1 MTRRL
6 VAVLAAVLALLVT
19 SHPAAVAADDPA
31 ADRVVIVGIPG
42 LVWTDVTED
51 GTPELWSAAASGSIG
66 ALTVRSARSV
76 TCVLDGWVTLGA
88 GNRAR
93 FIIPPAPEDAVP
105 EVVPPDTGVPR
116 AEENLDGCLPQESG
130 VNLSAVVAALEEFPD
145 LVDDNSY
152 GALPGSLGAAVQC
165 ATGVGQGPV
174 LALKRAG
181 ARTELVAIAPSD
193 AAGWTGL
200 VSQCPVTVVSMPELV
215 AAVDRG
221 AALAR
226 LDDQLA
232 MLRSGLPPETEL
244 IVVGSSETGLNNSS
258 LHVAIEVGPGVAPG
272 YLTSASTGRAPFVQL
287 IDVAPTA
294 LDRLGIDAPSAMVGQ
309 PLQPGQPRPESL
321 TEAIAELIDANV
333 AARAQGSLTSTFFLM
348 LVVLTGALCP
358 LCLLALRNGGSKL
371 RVVVRLVTLV
381 VATLPVATFLAN
393 LVPWWR
399 AGRPVLLL
407 AILVAAAMSLIS
419 VLALAGPWR
428 GRRFA
433 PELVVVTVTFAT
445 LAADV
450 LLLGSRLQLNGL
462 LGYNPIVAGRF
473 IGFGNIPFGIY
484 AASALLVTTA
494 VVRAAPARRERVVLV
509 IAAVAVVAVD
519 GAPGLG
525 SDFGGVLALV
535 PAYGVFAIVLLQL
548 RPSAAR
554 FGLAGLAGAVVVIG
568 IAALDYLRP
577 QEEQTHLGRFIGQLL
592 DGSASSIVQRKAESN
607 IGILLHSPL
616 SLLIPVFVATLWW
629 LLRRGGQLH
638 GLLAQREWR
647 AGLAAVA
654 VAEVIGLL
662 VNDSGIAVPVAAG
675 WLLVPL
681 ALSVAAADRR
691 DADPRVARAVGP
703 DPRTEGVTVNSRESA
718 GPAD

>member
-1 MTRRL
+1 
-6 VAVLAAVLALLVT
+6 
-19 SHPAAVAADDPA
+19 
-31 ADRVVIVGIPG
+31 
-42 LVWTDVTED
+42 
-51 GTPELWSAAASGSIG
+51 
-66 ALTVRSARSV
+66 
-76 TCVLDGWVTLGA
+76 
-88 GNRAR
+88 
-93 FIIPPAPEDAVP
+93 
-105 EVVPPDTGVPR
+105 
-116 AEENLDGCLPQESG
+116 
-130 VNLSAVVAALEEFPD
+130 
-145 LVDDNSY
+145 
-152 GALPGSLGAAVQC
+152 
-165 ATGVGQGPV
+165 
-174 LALKRAG
+174 
-181 ARTELVAIAPSD
+181 
-193 AAGWTGL
+193 
-200 VSQCPVTVVSMPELV
+200 
-215 AAVDRG
+215 
-221 AALAR
+221 
-226 LDDQLA
+226 
-232 MLRSGLPPETEL
+232 
-244 IVVGSSETGLNNSS
+244 
-258 LHVAIEVGPGVAPG
+258 
-272 YLTSASTGRAPFVQL
+272 
-287 IDVAPTA
+287 
-294 LDRLGIDAPSAMVGQ
+294 
-309 PLQPGQPRPESL
+309 
-321 TEAIAELIDANV
+321 
-333 AARAQGSLTSTFFLM
+333 
-348 LVVLTGALCP
+348 
-358 LCLLALRNGGSKL
+358 
-371 RVVVRLVTLV
+371 
-381 VATLPVATFLAN
+381 
-393 LVPWWR
+393 
-399 AGRPVLLL
+399 
-407 AILVAAAMSLIS
+407 

-428 GRRFA
+428 ARRFG

-450 LLLGSRLQLNGL
+450 LLLGSRLQLNSL

-494 VVRAAPARRERVVLV
+494 VVGAAPARRERVVLV

-577 QEEQTHLGRFIGQLL
+577 EEEQTHLGRFIGQLL

-681 ALSVAAADRR
+681 ALSVATADRR

-703 DPRTEGVTVNSRESA
+703 DPRTEGVTVNSRDSA